1 MAPFEAKDK
10 LRARGYRWNAEQRV
24 WHTRIG
30 DADSLQAEFDWLKD
44 GVYGGRAARVQVE
57 QLDALTK
64 YSNRPGMVRMQAIG

>member
-10 LRARGYRWNAEQRV
+10 LRTRGYRWNAEQRV

-30 DADSLQAEFDWLKD
+30 DADSLQAEFAWLKEN
-44 GVYGGRAARVQVE
+44 VYSGRSVKVQVE

-64 YSNRPGMVRMQAIG
+64 YSDRPGLITMQAI